1 MVETLHSEG
10 RPIIYVSLALAAGF
24 FVLMFSSFVPT
35 QQLGFLSGVVMLL
48 AMVAEL
54 VLTPLLMH
62 STRLVTLWNVL
73 NVKMRREVVREAP
86 LLRGLSTW
94 EARKLV
100 LLGGLLR
107 LRPGDY
113 LVRKGETGNEL
124 YMVVSGRLRVFDVD
138 AQGREVTFRELGSTA
153 VIGEVA
159 VLGDGVRSAHVI
171 TEVEC
176 EVLVLS
182 DSALERIRRR
192 FPFTAAKLYRN
203 IAGVL
208 SERLRDQTAARLAA
222 EAAQRKAEES
232 ARA

>member
-1 MVETLHSEG
+1 
-10 RPIIYVSLALAAGF
+10 
-24 FVLMFSSFVPT
+24 
-35 QQLGFLSGVVMLL
+35 VMLL
-48 AMVAEL
+48 AMVSEL

-100 LLGGLLR
+100 LLGGLR
-107 LRPGDY
+107 HLRPGDY
-113 LVRKGETGNEL
+113 LVRKDETGHEL
-124 YMVVSGRLRVFDVD
+124 YMVVSGRLRAFDVGTD
-138 AQGREVTFRELGSTA
+138 GREVTFRELESTA

-159 VLGDGVRSAHVI
+159 VFGGGVRSAHVVAE
-171 TEVEC
+171 TES

-182 DSALERIRRR
+182 DVALERIRRR

-222 EAAQRKAEES
+222 QAAQRKAEES
-232 ARA
+232 VLPPVS

>member
-1 MVETLHSEG
+1 
-10 RPIIYVSLALAAGF
+10 
-24 FVLMFSSFVPT
+24 
-35 QQLGFLSGVVMLL
+35 
-48 AMVAEL
+48 
-54 VLTPLLMH
+54 
-62 STRLVTLWNVL
+62 
-73 NVKMRREVVREAP
+73 MRREVVREAP

-138 AQGREVTFRELGSTA
+138 AEGREVTFRELGSTA

>member
-1 MVETLHSEG
+1 
-10 RPIIYVSLALAAGF
+10 
-24 FVLMFSSFVPT
+24 
-35 QQLGFLSGVVMLL
+35 
-48 AMVAEL
+48 
-54 VLTPLLMH
+54 
-62 STRLVTLWNVL
+62 
-73 NVKMRREVVREAP
+73 MRREVVRAAP

-94 EARKLV
+94 EARELV
-100 LLGGLLR
+100 LLGGLRR

-138 AQGREVTFRELGSTA
+138 AEGREVTFRELGSTA

-159 VLGDGVRSAHVI
+159 VLGDGVRSAHVMA
-171 TEVEC
+171 EDEC
-176 EVLVLS
+176 EVLTLS
-182 DSALERIRRR
+182 DVALERIRRR

-222 EAAQRKAEES
+222 QAAQRKAEES
-232 ARA
+232 VLPPVS

>member
-1 MVETLHSEG
+1 
-10 RPIIYVSLALAAGF
+10 
-24 FVLMFSSFVPT
+24 
-35 QQLGFLSGVVMLL
+35 
-48 AMVAEL
+48 MVAEL

-73 NVKMRREVVREAP
+73 NVKMRRDVVRGAP

-100 LLGGLLR
+100 LLGGLR
-107 LRPGDY
+107 TLRPGEY

-138 AQGREVTFRELGSTA
+138 ADGREVTFRELGSTA

-159 VLGDGVRSAHVI
+159 VLGDGVRSAHVVAEDQSEI
-171 TEVEC
+171 
-176 EVLVLS
+176 LVLS
-182 DSALERIRRR
+182 DAALDRVQRR

-203 IAGVL
+203 IASVL
-208 SERLRDQTAARLAA
+208 SERLRDQTSARLLAQAGQRRA
-222 EAAQRKAEES
+222 ELGSLRDV
-232 ARA
+232 